1 VSRPDL
7 TGGPSPRRLRPRLRW
22 RFVAAAVSA
31 LVLFWVQRVLSQ
43 WVDRTG
49 IFISALALVVALLIL
64 LEWVLE
70 LALPAVWRLAR
81 SLARSFGRAFFSDA
95 EVGRIA
101 ARYPRISGW
110 LRRRTTFER
119 PGGFYTSAIV
129 LGAGYFLFGF
139 LSIAEDLATSSAMVG
154 VDQQLSG
161 LLRAFRTPVL
171 TRLLWG
177 FTVLGDPRVATLLT
191 LLALGLLLVWGR
203 RAEAWLVGVTVGG
216 GAIISALA
224 KLAFHRPRPL
234 AQFALIK
241 LPSSFSFP
249 SGHALNSLLFFGVL
263 AFVLVRLTK
272 RLGWR
277 LTILGAAAVAV
288 LLTGLSRVY
297 LGVHWPSDVVAS
309 WSLAAAVL
317 SVTCGLYLM
326 RARYRTSGAVTPL
339 GTRTV
344 RLGATIAIAL
354 VAVLAVGYGASH
366 DPLLDAAAAVAPTRV
381 WTAAADASGAPD
393 PTAAQIAQLPRF
405 SEKLDGSKQDPIG
418 LVFVG
423 SEAQLMGAFRAA
435 GWSVADKAMPST
447 LLRAIAAASANQAY
461 ATAPVTP
468 TFLSGQVQDVA
479 FEKSDGQATVR
490 RRHHVRWWKTDLTWH
505 GQPVWV
511 ATASFDAGLEI
522 GSAIPVPTHRTD
534 PNIDAEQAFTVRSL
548 AAGGQARAVRRI
560 SVTTPSTGT
569 DAQGDAWFT
578 QGEATLLVPT
588 R

>member
-1 VSRPDL
+1 L
-7 TGGPSPRRLRPRLRW
+7 RLRW

-49 IFISALALVVALLIL
+49 IFISALALVVAILIL

-70 LALPAVWRLAR
+70 LALPTLWRLVH
-81 SLARSFGRAFFSDA
+81 SLARSFGRAFAADA

-101 ARYPRISGW
+101 AHYPRISGW

-119 PGGFYTSAIV
+119 PSGFYLSAVV

-139 LSIAEDLATSSAMVG
+139 LSIAADLVTSSALVG
-154 VDQQLSG
+154 VDQQYSG
-161 LLRAFRTPVL
+161 LLRAFRTPML

-191 LLALGLLLVWGR
+191 LLTIGLLLVWGR
-203 RAEAWLVGVTVGG
+203 RAEAWLVGATVGG
-216 GAIISALA
+216 GAVLSALA

-277 LTILGAAAVAV
+277 LAILGAAAVAV

-309 WSLAAAVL
+309 WSLAAAML

-339 GTRTV
+339 GTRAV
-344 RLGATIAIAL
+344 RVGATLAIAL
-354 VAVLAVGYGASH
+354 AAVLAVGYGASH
-366 DPLLDAAAAVAPTRV
+366 DPLLDVAAALAPTRA

-393 PTAAQIAQLPRF
+393 PTVAQIAQLPRF

-423 SEAQLMGAFRAA
+423 GEAQLMDAFRTA
-435 GWSVADKAMPST
+435 GWSVADKATLST
-447 LLRAIAAASANQAY
+447 LVRAIAAASANQAY

-548 AAGGQARAVRRI
+548 VAGGNARAVRRI
-560 SVTTPSTGT
+560 RVTAPSTGT